1 MLEVPSVNINKP
13 SFKANSPQTYTPRA
27 QYQPMDRDTF
37 MLMEAQKKADSKD
50 KWMKAG
56 VIAGVGCAV
65 AFGIQALISLATH
78 KINKQVAEK
87 QMKKLEEQAAF
98 YARQGTEK
106 AEQTIK
112 NIYEDISKAT
122 KIEDMALSDDLK
134 ELAEQIKYTVENGE
148 TIIERGGETVSSIL
162 FYGPPGTGKTT
173 IAKAISNM
181 FPKAKFAIL
190 DVTKMKDKYVGET
203 EKNINAIIDKICADA
218 DAMMEKYYNELGNII
233 GKNIVERGNEK
244 EIANAIAKARKEGKQ
259 IPEME
264 RIFVFA
270 DEIDS
275 VMMVDTGSGA
285 KLSNDMLNEFK
296 KGFTEKLGKRKN
308 IITLGATNLEIDAKK
323 AATMDGKT
331 LDRPMLDRFDLHI
344 RVGNPTAK
352 QLKQTLTKRYAEK
365 SLVDDELKNIN
376 SAQLD
381 ELCNFLEAHDISFRK
396 LNAIL
401 KKAGGAIK
409 KDKAHNIDP
418 NAKITIEDLLNAIK
432 NMKESLNVKND
443 SEIVELT
450 KKINNAKSK
459 K

>member
-1 MLEVPSVNINKP
+1 MLEVPNVSVQKP
-13 SFKANSPQTYTPRA
+13 NFKADNYSRQGQYTPLP
-27 QYQPMDRDTF
+27 PMGRDSF
-37 MLMEAQKKADSKD
+37 EIMNAQKKSDSKD

-65 AFGIQALISLATH
+65 AFGIQALIGLATH
-78 KINKQVAEK
+78 KVNKQVAAE
-87 QMKKLEEQAAF
+87 QMKALKEQAAYF
-98 YARQGTEK
+98 ARQGSEKTEQ
-106 AEQTIK
+106 AIK
-112 NIYEDISKAT
+112 TIYEDISKAT

-134 ELAEQIKYTVENGE
+134 ELAQQIKYTVENRE
-148 TIIERGGETVSSIL
+148 TIIERGGETVNSIL

-181 FPKAKFAIL
+181 FPKAKFATL

-218 DAMMEKYYNELGNII
+218 DAMYSKYQKELGDVI
-233 GKNIVERGNEK
+233 GKDIVERGNEK
-244 EIANAIAKARKEGKQ
+244 EIAEAIAKAKSEGKR

-285 KLSNDMLNEFK
+285 KISNDMLNEFK

-308 IITLGATNLEIDAKK
+308 IMTLGATNLEIDAKK
-323 AATMDGKT
+323 AATADGKQ

-344 RVGNPTAK
+344 RVGNPNAE
-352 QLKQTLTKRYAEK
+352 QLKNTMVKRYSEK
-365 SLVDDELKNIN
+365 SLVADELKDAN

-381 ELCNFLEAHDISFRK
+381 ELCKFLEEHDISFRK
-396 LNAIL
+396 LNAIF
-401 KKAGGAIK
+401 KKAGSSVKRDTEGNL
-409 KDKAHNIDP
+409 DST
-418 NAKITIEDLLNAIK
+418 AKITMDDIIESIK
-432 NMKESLNVKND
+432 TMKESLNIRD
-443 SEIVELT
+443 DAEIIELIE
-450 KKINNAKSK
+450 KINKAK
-459 K
+459 

>member
-1 MLEVPSVNINKP
+1 MLEIPSVNVEKP
-13 SFKANSPQTYTPRA
+13 NFKADTYQRPVQQA
-27 QYQPMDRDTF
+27 QLPPMGRDSF
-37 MLMEAQKKADSKD
+37 EMMNAQKKADNKD

-56 VIAGVGCAV
+56 VLAGVGCAV

-78 KINKQVAEK
+78 KVNKQVAAE
-87 QMKKLEEQAAF
+87 QMKTLKEQAAYF
-98 YARQGTEK
+98 ARQGSEKTEN
-106 AEQTIK
+106 AIK
-112 NIYEDISKAT
+112 TIYEDISKAA

-134 ELAEQIKYTVENGE
+134 KLAEQIKYTVENRE
-148 TIIERGGETVSSIL
+148 TIIERGGETVNSIL

-181 FPKAKFAIL
+181 FPKAKFATL

-203 EKNINAIIDKICADA
+203 LNIINAIIDKICTDA
-218 DAMMEKYYNELGNII
+218 DAMYVKYQKELGEVI
-233 GKNIVERGNEK
+233 GKDIVERGNEK
-244 EIANAIAKARKEGKQ
+244 EIAEAIAKARKEGKQ

-285 KLSNDMLNEFK
+285 KISNDMLNEFK

-308 IITLGATNLEIDAKK
+308 VITLGATNLEVDAKK
-323 AATMDGKT
+323 AATADGKM

-344 RVGNPTAK
+344 RVGNPTAG
-352 QLKQTLTKRYAEK
+352 QLKQTMVKRYGEK
-365 SLVDDELKNIN
+365 SLVDDSLKDIN

-381 ELCNFLEAHDISFRK
+381 ELCQFLEAHDLSFRK

-401 KKAGGAIK
+401 KKAGGVVK
-409 KDKAHNIDP
+409 KDGNGNIDP
-418 NAKITIEDLLNAIK
+418 NAKITMDDLIDAIK
-432 NMKESLNVKND
+432 SMKESLNIRND
-443 SEIVELT
+443 AEIVDLIN
-450 KKINNAKSK
+450 KINKAK
-459 K
+459 

>member
-1 MLEVPSVNINKP
+1 MLEVPSVNVEKP
-13 SFKANSPQTYTPRA
+13 SFKADTYLRA
-27 QYQPMDRDTF
+27 VQQAPLPPMDRDSF
-37 MLMEAQKKADSKD
+37 ELMNTPKKADSKD

-78 KINKQVAEK
+78 KVNKQVAAE
-87 QMKKLEEQAAF
+87 QMKTLKEQAAYF
-98 YARQGTEK
+98 ARQGSEKTEQ
-106 AEQTIK
+106 AVK

-134 ELAEQIKYTVENGE
+134 KLAEQIKYTVENRE
-148 TIIERGGETVSSIL
+148 TIIERGGETVNSIL

-181 FPKAKFAIL
+181 FPKAKFATL

-218 DAMMEKYYNELGNII
+218 DAMYTKYQKELGDVI
-233 GKNIVERGNEK
+233 GKDKVERGNEK
-244 EIANAIAKARKEGKQ
+244 EIAEAIAKAKKEGKQ

-285 KLSNDMLNEFK
+285 KISNDMLNEFK
-296 KGFTEKLGKRKN
+296 KGFTEKLGKRRN
-308 IITLGATNLEIDAKK
+308 VITLGATNLEIDAKK
-323 AATMDGKT
+323 AATSDGKM

-344 RVGNPTAK
+344 RVGNPTAG
-352 QLKQTLTKRYAEK
+352 QLKQTMTKRYAEK
-365 SLVDDELKNIN
+365 SLVDDGLKDIN
-376 SAQLD
+376 STQLD
-381 ELCNFLEAHDISFRK
+381 ELCQFLEAHDISFRK

-401 KKAGGAIK
+401 KKAGGAV
-409 KDKAHNIDP
+409 KDDP
-418 NAKITIEDLLNAIK
+418 NAKTTMMDLIDAMK
-432 NMKESLNVKND
+432 SMKESLNIRDDN
-443 SEIVELT
+443 EIIEL
-450 KKINNAKSK
+450 IARLNRSH
-459 K
+459 

>member
-1 MLEVPSVNINKP
+1 MLEIPSVNVEKP
-13 SFKANSPQTYTPRA
+13 NFKADTYQRPVQQA
-27 QYQPMDRDTF
+27 QLPPMGRDSF
-37 MLMEAQKKADSKD
+37 EMMNAQKKADNKD

-56 VIAGVGCAV
+56 VLAGVGCAV

-78 KINKQVAEK
+78 KVNKQVAAE
-87 QMKKLEEQAAF
+87 QMKTLKEQAAYF
-98 YARQGTEK
+98 ARQGSEKTEN
-106 AEQTIK
+106 AIK
-112 NIYEDISKAT
+112 TIYEDISKAA

-134 ELAEQIKYTVENGE
+134 KLAEQIKYTVENRE
-148 TIIERGGETVSSIL
+148 TIIERGGETVNSIL

-181 FPKAKFAIL
+181 FPKAKFATL

-203 EKNINAIIDKICADA
+203 EKNINAIIDKICTDA
-218 DAMMEKYYNELGNII
+218 DAMYVKCQKELGEVI
-233 GKNIVERGNEK
+233 GKDIVERGNEK
-244 EIANAIAKARKEGKQ
+244 EIAEAIAKARKEGKQ

-285 KLSNDMLNEFK
+285 KISNDMLNEFK

-308 IITLGATNLEIDAKK
+308 VITLGATNLEVDAKK
-323 AATMDGKT
+323 AATADGKM

-344 RVGNPTAK
+344 RVGNPTAG
-352 QLKQTLTKRYAEK
+352 QLKQTMVKRYGEK
-365 SLVDDELKNIN
+365 SLVDDSLKDIN

-381 ELCNFLEAHDISFRK
+381 ELCQFLEAHDLSFRK

-401 KKAGGAIK
+401 KKAGGVVK
-409 KDKAHNIDP
+409 KDGNGNIDP
-418 NAKITIEDLLNAIK
+418 NAKITMDDLIDAIK
-432 NMKESLNVKND
+432 SMKESLNIRND
-443 SEIVELT
+443 AEIVDLIN
-450 KKINNAKSK
+450 KINKAK
-459 K
+459 

>member
-1 MLEVPSVNINKP
+1 MLEVPSVNVERPN
-13 SFKANSPQTYTPRA
+13 FKADTYQRPPQQAPLP
-27 QYQPMDRDTF
+27 PMGRDSF
-37 MLMEAQKKADSKD
+37 ELMNAQKKADSKD

-56 VIAGVGCAV
+56 VIAAV
-65 AFGIQALISLATH
+65 ACAGAFVFQAITGHAVGKAQKEALREAAKASKA
-78 KINKQVAEK
+78 QAEYFAK
-87 QMKKLEEQAAF
+87 
-98 YARQGTEK
+98 QGTEK
-106 AEQTIK
+106 TEQAIK

-122 KIEDMALSDDLK
+122 RIEDMALSDDLK
-134 ELAEQIKYTVENGE
+134 ELAEQIKYTVENRE
-148 TIIERGGETVSSIL
+148 TIIERGGETVNSIL

-181 FPKAKFAIL
+181 FPKAKFATL

-218 DAMMEKYYNELGNII
+218 DAMMEKYNKELGEVI
-233 GKNIVERGNEK
+233 GKDIVERGNEK
-244 EIANAIAKARKEGKQ
+244 EIAEAIAKARKEGKQ

-285 KLSNDMLNEFK
+285 KISNDMLNEFK
-296 KGFTEKLGKRKN
+296 KGFTEKLGKRRN
-308 IITLGATNLEIDAKK
+308 VITLGATNLEIDAKK
-323 AATMDGKT
+323 AATADGKQ

-344 RVGNPTAK
+344 RVGNPTAG
-352 QLKQTLTKRYAEK
+352 QLKQTMTKRYAQK
-365 SLVDDELKNIN
+365 SLVDDALKDVN

-381 ELCNFLEAHDISFRK
+381 ELCQFLEAHDISFRK

-409 KDKAHNIDP
+409 KDTENNIDP
-418 NAKITIEDLLNAIK
+418 NAKITMDDLIDAIK
-432 NMKESLNVKND
+432 SMKESLNIRD
-443 SEIVELT
+443 DAEIVDLIE
-450 KKINNAKSK
+450 KINKAK
-459 K
+459 

>member
-1 MLEVPSVNINKP
+1 MLEVSNINVQKP
-13 SFKANSPQTYTPRA
+13 NFKADGYSRQA
-27 QYQPMDRDTF
+27 QMPLPPISKDSF
-37 MLMEAQKKADSKD
+37 ELMNAQKKADNKD

-78 KINKQVAEK
+78 KVNKQVAAE
-87 QMKKLEEQAAF
+87 QMKALKEQASYF
-98 YARQGTEK
+98 ARQGSEKTEE
-106 AEQTIK
+106 AVK
-112 NIYEDISKAT
+112 NIYENIEKAT

-134 ELAEQIKYTVENGE
+134 RLAEDLKAAVDNQG
-148 TIIERGGETVSSIL
+148 TISERGGETVSSIL

-181 FPKAKFAIL
+181 FPKSKFATL

-218 DAMMEKYYNELGNII
+218 DAAYKKYEEELGSII
-233 GKNIVERGNEK
+233 GKDIVERGNEK
-244 EIANAIAKARKEGKQ
+244 EILQAIEKAKAEGKK

-285 KLSNDMLNEFK
+285 KISNDMLNEFK

-308 IITLGATNLEIDAKK
+308 IITLGATNLEVDAQR
-323 AATMDGKT
+323 AMTVDGKK
-331 LDRPMLDRFDLHI
+331 LDGPMLDRFDLKI
-344 RVGNPTAK
+344 RVGNPTAG
-352 QLKQTLTKRYAEK
+352 QLKQTITKRYADK
-365 SLVDDELKNIN
+365 SLVDDTLKDLN

-381 ELCNFLEAHDISFRK
+381 ELCTFLEAHDISFRK

-401 KKAGGAIK
+401 KKTGSSLK
-409 KDKAHNIDP
+409 KDADGKIDST
-418 NAKITIEDLLNAIK
+418 AKVTIDDLVDAIRS
-432 NMKESLNVKND
+432 MKESLNVRD
-443 SEIVELT
+443 DAEIVDLIN
-450 KKINNAKSK
+450 KINKAK
-459 K
+459 

>member
-1 MLEVPSVNINKP
+1 MLEIPSVNVEKP
-13 SFKANSPQTYTPRA
+13 NFKADTYQRPVQQA
-27 QYQPMDRDTF
+27 QLPPMGRDSF
-37 MLMEAQKKADSKD
+37 EMMNAQKKADNKD

-56 VIAGVGCAV
+56 VLAGVGCAV

-78 KINKQVAEK
+78 KVNKQVAAE
-87 QMKKLEEQAAF
+87 QMKTLKEQAAYF
-98 YARQGTEK
+98 ARQGSEKTEN
-106 AEQTIK
+106 AIK
-112 NIYEDISKAT
+112 TIYEDISKAA

-134 ELAEQIKYTVENGE
+134 KLAEQIKYTVENRE
-148 TIIERGGETVSSIL
+148 TIIERGGETVNSIL

-181 FPKAKFAIL
+181 FPKAKFATL

-203 EKNINAIIDKICADA
+203 EKNINAIIDKICTDA
-218 DAMMEKYYNELGNII
+218 DAMYVKYQKELGEVI
-233 GKNIVERGNEK
+233 GKDIVERGNEK
-244 EIANAIAKARKEGKQ
+244 EIAEAIAKARKEGKQ

-285 KLSNDMLNEFK
+285 KISNDMLNEFK

-308 IITLGATNLEIDAKK
+308 VITLGATNLEVDAKK
-323 AATMDGKT
+323 AATADGKM

-344 RVGNPTAK
+344 RVGNPTAG
-352 QLKQTLTKRYAEK
+352 QLKQTMVKRYGEK
-365 SLVDDELKNIN
+365 SLVDDSLKDIN

-381 ELCNFLEAHDISFRK
+381 ELCQFLEAHDLSFRK

-401 KKAGGAIK
+401 KKAGGVVK
-409 KDKAHNIDP
+409 KDGNGNIDP
-418 NAKITIEDLLNAIK
+418 NAKITMDDLIDAIK
-432 NMKESLNVKND
+432 SMKESLNIRND
-443 SEIVELT
+443 AEIVDLIN
-450 KKINNAKSK
+450 KINKAK
-459 K
+459 